1 MDPNPTRI
9 GPDIQSR
16 TLTAEASSSSC
27 LFSRAGETPSK
38 SLGFQLCCQDSW
50 FQACFPKKRK
60 HIYTYVHTH
69 ICSTYVFTYIYMLF
83 LMDRFPVVKT
93 ERLRR
98 WQWTSTVSHVSN
110 GPWAVTVGTTK
121 KGSGR
126 EWLRNPRY
134 QYDNNKLIHVVN
146 LEISS
151 PGSQSSEERAPQCL
165 RPACGVKWQ
174 AEPSVFLGQK
184 KAVYTQ
190 FNSGL
195 ILLSGAREEVGAR
208 QCAL

>member
-1 MDPNPTRI
+1 MV
-9 GPDIQSR
+9 
-16 TLTAEASSSSC
+16 SSM
-27 LFSRAGETPSK
+27 
-38 SLGFQLCCQDSW
+38 
-50 FQACFPKKRK
+50 FPQEEKTY
-60 HIYTYVHTH
+60 IY
-69 ICSTYVFTYIYMLF
+69 ICSHTYMFQMCSYIYIYMLF
-83 LMDRFPVVKT
+83 LMDSFPVVRT

-110 GPWAVTVGTTK
+110 GPGLWRWAPLRKAPGES
-121 KGSGR
+121 GSPK
-126 EWLRNPRY
+126 WLRNPCY
-134 QYDNNKLIHVVN
+134 QYDNNKLIHLVN

-165 RPACGVKWQ
+165 KLACGMKWQ

-184 KAVYTQ
+184 RAVYTQ